1 MESLPVEVIGNI
13 LSHLGAARDVVV
25 ASTTCRKWRVA
36 ARHHLNTLCFNT
48 ADWPVYRELSTE
60 DLEILITQT
69 IMQTSCLQHL
79 SIRLGN
85 HNEFSAAPVIAW
97 LMYTRESLRF
107 LTYMMKTKPCV
118 NVLERCGKSKLE
130 RLVLGYTCIPTVD
143 PAVQRFPSLLALT
156 LSRVTV
162 SSTDLNAL
170 LSACPKLVTLS
181 LIQTCLF
188 DTDVSMSGSETTL
201 ELTSSSLRA
210 FYTEELTLDT
220 VILEADHLD
229 NLHLKGSVIERFEL
243 RSSNSLRALK
253 IEDTTIGEMD
263 FGEATELLEVLDV
276 SDFEMLWPNFYQIIS
291 RASKLRQLRLWR
303 LKFEGSE
310 EDVDIET
317 IAASFPRLNRLALGY
332 ELADGTVIQALQ
344 GSTLL
349 QKVVFLELGSSIIN
363 DTFAEWIGGVLERC
377 PSLRK
382 LVIHGILAETKA
394 EDFHLIGK
402 FTTSI
407 VNLMRK
413 FSNVDI
419 EFNYT

>member
-69 IMQTSCLQHL
+69 ILQTSCLQHL

-156 LSRVTV
+156 LSRVSV
-162 SSTDLNAL
+162 SSADLNAL
-170 LSACPKLVTLS
+170 LSACPKLETFS
-181 LIQTCLF
+181 LI
-188 DTDVSMSGSETTL
+188 DTDVTLSGSETTL
-201 ELTSSSLRA
+201 ELTSSSLNA
-210 FYTEELTLDT
+210 FYTEDLTLDT
-220 VILEADHLD
+220 VILEADHLE
-229 NLHLKGSVIERFEL
+229 NLFLKDSIIERFEL
-243 RSSNSLRALK
+243 RSRNSLHVLK
-253 IEDTTIGEMD
+253 IENTNIGEMD
-263 FGEATELLEVLDV
+263 IGEATELLEVLDV
-276 SDFEMLWPNFYQIIS
+276 SDFEMLWPQFFQMIS
-291 RASKLRQLRLWR
+291 RASKLRKLRLWR
-303 LKFEGSE
+303 LKFEGAE
-310 EDVDIET
+310 EDVDLET
-317 IAASFPRLNRLALGY
+317 IAVSFPRLNRLALSY
-332 ELADGTVIQALQ
+332 ELADGTISQALQ

-349 QKVVFLELGSSIIN
+349 QKVVFLELGSSTIN
-363 DTFAEWIGGVLERC
+363 DLFAEWIGGVLERC

-382 LVIHGILAETKA
+382 LVIHGILAETKS

>member
-36 ARHHLNTLCFNT
+36 ARHHLNTLSFNT
-48 ADWPVYRELSTE
+48 ADWPVYPELSTE

-69 IMQTSCLQHL
+69 ILQTSCLQHL
-79 SIRLGN
+79 SIRLGT

-130 RLVLGYTCIPTVD
+130 RLVLGYTCIPAVD

-156 LSRVTV
+156 LTRVSV
-162 SSTDLNAL
+162 SSVDLNAL
-170 LSACPKLVTLS
+170 LSACPKLESFSLIDTDVTLS
-181 LIQTCLF
+181 G
-188 DTDVSMSGSETTL
+188 SGNTL
-201 ELTSSSLRA
+201 ELSSSSLNS
-210 FYTEELTLDT
+210 FYTEDLTMEN
-220 VILEADHLD
+220 VILEADHLE
-229 NLHLKGSVIERFEL
+229 NLSLKDSIIERFVL
-243 RSSNSLRALK
+243 KSKNSLHELK
-253 IEDTTIGEMD
+253 IENTSIGDMD
-263 FGEATELLEVLDV
+263 IGEATELLEVLDV
-276 SDFEMLWPNFYQIIS
+276 SDFEMLWPQFFQMIS
-291 RASKLRQLRLWR
+291 RASKLRKLRLWR

-317 IAASFPRLNRLALGY
+317 IAVSFPRLNRLALSY
-332 ELADGTVIQALQ
+332 ELADGTISQALQ
-344 GSTLL
+344 GTTLL
-349 QKVVFLELGSSIIN
+349 EKVVFLELGSSTIN
-363 DTFAEWIGGVLERC
+363 DLFAEWIAGVLERC

-382 LVIHGILAETKA
+382 LVIHGILFETKQ
-394 EDFHLIGK
+394 EEYHLIGR

-419 EFNYT
+419 EFIYT

>member
-69 IMQTSCLQHL
+69 ILQTSCLQHL

-143 PAVQRFPSLLALT
+143 PAVQRFPSLLDLT
-156 LSRVTV
+156 LSRVSV
-162 SSTDLNAL
+162 SSADLNAL
-170 LSACPKLVTLS
+170 LSACPKLETFS
-181 LIQTCLF
+181 LI
-188 DTDVSMSGSETTL
+188 DTDVTLSGSETTL
-201 ELTSSSLRA
+201 ELTSSSLNA
-210 FYTEELTLDT
+210 FYTEDLTLDT
-220 VILEADHLD
+220 VILEADHLE
-229 NLHLKGSVIERFEL
+229 NLFLKDSIIERFEL
-243 RSSNSLRALK
+243 RSRNSLHVLK
-253 IEDTTIGEMD
+253 IENTNIGEMD
-263 FGEATELLEVLDV
+263 IGEATELLEVLDV
-276 SDFEMLWPNFYQIIS
+276 SDFEMLWPQFFQMIS
-291 RASKLRQLRLWR
+291 RASKLRKLRLWR
-303 LKFEGSE
+303 LKFEGAE
-310 EDVDIET
+310 EDVDLET
-317 IAASFPRLNRLALGY
+317 IAVSFPRLNRLALSY
-332 ELADGTVIQALQ
+332 ELADGTISQALQ

-349 QKVVFLELGSSIIN
+349 QKVVFLELGSSTIN
-363 DTFAEWIGGVLERC
+363 DLFAEWIGGVLERC

-382 LVIHGILAETKA
+382 LVIHGILAETKS
-394 EDFHLIGK
+394 EDFHMIGK

-419 EFNYT
+419 EFNYI

>member
-69 IMQTSCLQHL
+69 ILQTSCLQHL

-156 LSRVTV
+156 LSRVSV
-162 SSTDLNAL
+162 SSADLNAL
-170 LSACPKLVTLS
+170 LSACPKLQTFS
-181 LIQTCLF
+181 LI
-188 DTDVSMSGSETTL
+188 DTDVTLSGSETTL
-201 ELTSSSLRA
+201 ELTSSSLNA
-210 FYTEELTLDT
+210 FYTEDLTLDT
-220 VILEADHLD
+220 VILEADHLE
-229 NLHLKGSVIERFEL
+229 NLFLKDSIIERFEL
-243 RSSNSLRALK
+243 RSRNSLQVLK
-253 IEDTTIGEMD
+253 IENTNIGEMD
-263 FGEATELLEVLDV
+263 IGEATELLEVLDV
-276 SDFEMLWPNFYQIIS
+276 SDFEMLWPQFFQMIS
-291 RASKLRQLRLWR
+291 RASKLRKLRLWR
-303 LKFEGSE
+303 LKFEGAE
-310 EDVDIET
+310 EDVDLET
-317 IAASFPRLNRLALGY
+317 IAVSFPRLNRLALSY
-332 ELADGTVIQALQ
+332 ELADGTISQALQ

-349 QKVVFLELGSSIIN
+349 QKVVFLELGSSTIN
-363 DTFAEWIGGVLERC
+363 DLFAEWIGGVLERC

-382 LVIHGILAETKA
+382 LVIHGILAETKS

>member
-69 IMQTSCLQHL
+69 ILQTSCLQHL

-130 RLVLGYTCIPTVD
+130 CLVLGYTCIPTVD

-156 LSRVTV
+156 LSRVSV
-162 SSTDLNAL
+162 SSADLNAL
-170 LSACPKLVTLS
+170 LSACPKLETFSLINTDVTL
-181 LIQTCLF
+181 
-188 DTDVSMSGSETTL
+188 SGSETTL
-201 ELTSSSLRA
+201 ELVSSSLHA
-210 FYTEELTLDT
+210 FYTEDLALEN
-220 VILEADHLD
+220 VILEADHLEK
-229 NLHLKGSVIERFEL
+229 LFLKDSVIERFVLKSRNSLHEL
-243 RSSNSLRALK
+243 R
-253 IEDTTIGEMD
+253 IENTSIVDMDIGD
-263 FGEATELLEVLDV
+263 ATELLEVLDV
-276 SDFEMLWPNFYQIIS
+276 SDFEMHWPQFFQMIS
-291 RASKLRQLRLWR
+291 RASKLRNLRLWR

-317 IAASFPRLNRLALGY
+317 IAVSFPRLNRLALSY
-332 ELADGTVIQALQ
+332 ELADGTISQALQ

-349 QKVVFLELGSSIIN
+349 EKVVFLELGSSTI
-363 DTFAEWIGGVLERC
+363 DGLFAEWIGGVLERC

-382 LVIHGILAETKA
+382 LVIHGILAETKPD
-394 EDFHLIGK
+394 DFHLIGK

-413 FSNVDI
+413 FSYVDI

>member
-48 ADWPVYRELSTE
+48 ADWPVYRELSNE

-156 LSRVTV
+156 LSRVSV
-162 SSTDLNAL
+162 SSADLNAL
-170 LSACPKLVTLS
+170 LSACPKLETFS
-181 LIQTCLF
+181 LI
-188 DTDVSMSGSETTL
+188 DTEVSLSGSETTL
-201 ELTSSSLRA
+201 ELTSSSLHA
-210 FYTEELTLDT
+210 FYTEDLTLDT
-220 VILEADHLD
+220 VILEADHLE
-229 NLHLKGSVIERFEL
+229 NLYLKGSVIERFEL
-243 RSSNSLRALK
+243 RSRNSLHVLK
-253 IEDTTIGEMD
+253 IEDTTIVDMD
-263 FGEATELLEVLDV
+263 IGEATELLEVLDV
-276 SDFEMLWPNFYQIIS
+276 SDFEMLWPQFFQMIS
-291 RASKLRQLRLWR
+291 RASKLRKLRLWR

-317 IAASFPRLNRLALGY
+317 IAVSFPRLNRLALSY
-332 ELADGTVIQALQ
+332 ELADGTISQALQ

-349 QKVVFLELGSSIIN
+349 QKVVFLELGSSTIN
-363 DTFAEWIGGVLERC
+363 DLFAEWIGGVLERC

-413 FSNVDI
+413 FSDVDI